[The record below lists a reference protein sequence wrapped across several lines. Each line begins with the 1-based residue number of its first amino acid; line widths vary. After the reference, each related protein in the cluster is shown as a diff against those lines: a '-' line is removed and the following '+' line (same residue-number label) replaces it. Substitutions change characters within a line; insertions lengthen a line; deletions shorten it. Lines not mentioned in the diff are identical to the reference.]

1 MTAMSIPQIVAN
13 ALAEDAPRG
22 DVTAETLLG
31 ESVHANAQLV
41 SREQG
46 VFAGAEVVRL
56 VFEQVG
62 AKCEMKLEDGSP
74 LAPGTLIAEVSG
86 PARSVLRGERIALNF
101 AQRLS
106 GIATQTK
113 RFVDA
118 TAGTKAKI
126 TDTRKTTPGLRELE
140 RLAVRAGGGVNHRF
154 SLSDRLLAKDNHLAL
169 IDDIT
174 AALIAARK
182 KLPAEIAI
190 EVEVDRIDQI
200 EPVLSSGV
208 VDVIMLDNFDLANL
222 RRGVEV
228 VNGRA
233 IVEASGGVNLET
245 VGEIAQTGVDVISV
259 GSLTHSVKSLDLAL
273 DINIKG

>member
-1 MTAMSIPQIVAN
+1 MTAMSVSQIVAN
-13 ALAEDAPRG
+13 ALAEDAPHG
-22 DVTAETLLG
+22 DVTAETLLD
-31 ESVHANAQLV
+31 ESVQAHAQLV
-41 SREQG
+41 SRENG
-46 VFAGAEVVRL
+46 IFAGAEVVRI

-62 AKCEMKLEDGSP
+62 AKCEMELGDGAP

-118 TAGTKAKI
+118 AAGTKAKI

-174 AALIAARK
+174 AALIAARE
-182 KLPAEIAI
+182 KLPPEIAI

-208 VDVIMLDNFDLANL
+208 VDVIMLDNFELANL

-233 IVEASGGVNLET
+233 VVEASGGVNLET
-245 VGEIAQTGVDVISV
+245 VGEIAKTGVDVISV

>member
-1 MTAMSIPQIVAN
+1 MTALSVSQIVAN
-13 ALAEDAPRG
+13 ALAEDAPHG
-22 DVTAETLLG
+22 DVTAETLLA
-31 ESVHANAQLV
+31 ESVQAHAQLV
-41 SREQG
+41 SRETG
-46 VFAGAEVVRL
+46 VFAGAEVVQL

-62 AKCEMKLEDGSP
+62 ATCEMKLADGAM

-118 TAGTKAKI
+118 VSGTEVQI

-174 AALIAARK
+174 AALIAARQ
-182 KLPAEIAI
+182 KLAADIAI

-208 VDVIMLDNFDLANL
+208 VDVIMLDNFNLADL
-222 RRGVEV
+222 RRGVEI

-233 IVEASGGVNLET
+233 TVEASGGVRLDT
-245 VGEIAQTGVDVISV
+245 VGDIARTGVDVISV
-259 GSLTHSVKSLDLAL
+259 GLLTHSVKSLDLAL

>member
-1 MTAMSIPQIVAN
+1 MTAMSVAQIVAN
-13 ALAEDAPRG
+13 ALAEDAPHG
-22 DVTAETLLG
+22 DVTAETLLD
-31 ESVHANAQLV
+31 ESVQAHAHLV
-41 SREQG
+41 SRESG
-46 VFAGAEVVRL
+46 VFAGAEVVQL

-62 AKCEMKLEDGSP
+62 AKCEMKLADGAP
-74 LAPGTLIAEVSG
+74 LVPGTLIAEVSG
-86 PARSVLRGERIALNF
+86 PAWSVLRGERIALNF

-113 RFVDA
+113 LFVDA
-118 TAGTKAKI
+118 TAGTNAKI
-126 TDTRKTTPGLRELE
+126 TDTRKTTPGFRELE

-169 IDDIT
+169 IEDIT
-174 AALIAARK
+174 AALIAARER
-182 KLPAEIAI
+182 LAPEIDI

-208 VDVIMLDNFDLANL
+208 VDVIMLDNFELADL

-233 IVEASGGVNLET
+233 TVEASGGVNLET
-245 VGEIAQTGVDVISV
+245 VGEIAKTGVDVISV

-273 DINIKG
+273 DIDIKV